1 MTRCRFVHPTAGE
14 IIQTF
19 CLPVSLI
26 PVARMAEFMKR
37 LAATNWTTVFELDL
51 MCRVDRRCC
60 RETIS

>member
-1 MTRCRFVHPTAGE
+1 MHLSAAR

-26 PVARMAEFMKR
+26 TVVRMHKALIQVAASDCSSRFDWDSA
-37 LAATNWTTVFELDL
+37 
-51 MCRVDRRCC
+51 RRCCC

>member
-1 MTRCRFVHPTAGE
+1 MPLGAAR

-26 PVARMAEFMKR
+26 TVIRMHKGQTQI
-37 LAATNWTTVFELDL
+37 AAVECLSRFDWDGA
-51 MCRVDRRCC
+51 CRSCC